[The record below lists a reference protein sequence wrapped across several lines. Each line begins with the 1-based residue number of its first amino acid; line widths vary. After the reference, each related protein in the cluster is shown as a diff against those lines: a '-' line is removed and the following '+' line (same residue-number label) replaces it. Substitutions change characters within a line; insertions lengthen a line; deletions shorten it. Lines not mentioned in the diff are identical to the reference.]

1 MFKVYGRLGHF
12 FLWTFLT
19 ANLWAASAVLAQ
31 LAAPAAPA
39 SGSSGGGGFFTQTTG
54 LLLMFAIFFFLI
66 IWPQQR
72 KAKKQAAFLASLERG
87 DDVVTNSGI
96 FGKIVGIADRVV
108 TLEIAPNVKIRVDR
122 QTISSKDSGTSSE
135 PKAAAQ
141 S

>member
-1 MFKVYGRLGHF
+1 MFKVYGRLGHY
-12 FLWTFLT
+12 FLWTFLVAISWT
-19 ANLWAASAVLAQ
+19 SQMGLAQ
-31 LAAPAAPA
+31 DAAPAAPA
-39 SGSSGGGGFFTQTTG
+39 ASSSGGGFFTQTTG

-72 KAKKQAAFLASLERG
+72 KAKQQAALLSSLERG